1 MKTKT
6 RNKIS
11 SYSPA
16 QAARNRPAVA
26 LVVALVILV
35 VLSAIV
41 YTLSSRLAEIKHRQ
55 QYIID
60 YQIARYAGDSAMKY
74 ALAKVKEINLKLIKR
89 KNKLDF
95 SDLFTMN
102 RDEYTEYLYD
112 WAQKLAK
119 EKGIEN
125 LSADLQSFLDPDA
138 EVQTDNS
145 LSDPLGDLFTGL
157 NKTDPNELDD
167 DDWMDQTGP
176 YGIGEPNDLEIPG
189 PYGPQWPYVTEPI
202 EFEIGSA
209 KIKITIE
216 DENAKMP
223 LTWAITT
230 EKNVN
235 RKAQAALET
244 FCQWMQMET
253 YQIKDLADQL
263 KEITGIKQ
271 FKLNLKDI
279 TATKRVSA
287 RSRSSRA
294 RRRGSSRSKIPSR
307 TTTTKTTVRSAV
319 GHTTDFAKLL
329 HSSML
334 DTETLAAPLP
344 DTGSRLESPMKYLAL
359 WGSQRVNI
367 NTAPRHVLEAAFTFG
382 GDAEDIAEEIIQ
394 LRRERPFKNLKD
406 LKSRLYG
413 FNDSI
418 KKTTPY
424 ITTVSTYLLIRVTA
438 TNGRARSAAVATVI
452 KNGNKVERIAI
463 ITQ

>member
-1 MKTKT
+1 MKITDKNYLY
-6 RNKIS
+6 RQA
-11 SYSPA
+11 PA
-16 QAARNRPAVA
+16 KRNRPAVA

-35 VLSAIV
+35 VLSAVV

-74 ALAKVKEINLKLIKR
+74 ALAKVKQIKLKLIKR

-112 WAQKLAK
+112 WAQKLAE

-145 LSDPLGDLFTGL
+145 LSDPLGDLFADP
-157 NKTDPNELDD
+157 NKNDPNELDD
-167 DDWMDQTGP
+167 DDWMDQTDP
-176 YGIGEPNDLEIPG
+176 YGIGEPNDLKIPG

-202 EFEIGSA
+202 EFKIGSA

-263 KEITGIKQ
+263 KEITEIKQ
-271 FKLNLKDI
+271 FKLDLKDI
-279 TATKRVSA
+279 TVTKKNPVRA
-287 RSRSSRA
+287 RSSRF
-294 RRRGSSRSKIPSR
+294 RRRDSSKSKIPTR
-307 TTTTKTTVRSAV
+307 TTTTKTIIRSAV

-334 DTETLAAPLP
+334 DMEPLAAPLP
-344 DTGSRLESPMKYLAL
+344 DTGNRLESPMKYLAM
-359 WGSQRVNI
+359 WGSQRINI

-394 LRRERPFKNLKD
+394 LRRERPFKDLKD

-418 KKTTPY
+418 EKTTPY
-424 ITTVSTYLLIRVTA
+424 ITTVSTYLSIRVTA

>member
-1 MKTKT
+1 MKITDKNYLY
-6 RNKIS
+6 R
-11 SYSPA
+11 
-16 QAARNRPAVA
+16 QALAKRNRPAVA
-26 LVVALVILV
+26 LVVALAILV
-35 VLSAIV
+35 VLSAVV

-74 ALAKVKEINLKLIKR
+74 ALAKVKKINFKLIKR
-89 KNKLDF
+89 ENKLDF

-102 RDEYTEYLYD
+102 RDEYTKYLYD
-112 WAQKLAK
+112 WAQTLAE

-145 LSDPLGDLFTGL
+145 LSDPLEDLFADP
-157 NKTDPNELDD
+157 NKNDPNELDD
-167 DDWMDQTGP
+167 DDWMDQTDP

-202 EFEIGSA
+202 EFKIGSA

-230 EKNVN
+230 ERNVN

-263 KEITGIKQ
+263 KEITEIKQ
-271 FKLNLKDI
+271 FKLDLKDI
-279 TATKRVSA
+279 TATKKTSA
-287 RSRSSRA
+287 RSRSSRS
-294 RRRGSSRSKIPSR
+294 RRRSSRRSKRPSR
-307 TTTTKTTVRSAV
+307 TTTAKKTTVRPAV

-344 DTGSRLESPMKYLAL
+344 DTGRRLESPMKYLAL

-418 KKTTPY
+418 EKTTPY
-424 ITTVSTYLLIRVTA
+424 ITTISTYLSIRVTA
-438 TNGRARSAAVATVI
+438 TSGRARSAAVATVI

>member
-1 MKTKT
+1 MKITDKNYLY
-6 RNKIS
+6 RQA
-11 SYSPA
+11 PA
-16 QAARNRPAVA
+16 KRNRPAVA

-35 VLSAIV
+35 VLSAVV

-74 ALAKVKEINLKLIKR
+74 ALAKVKEIKLKLIKR

-102 RDEYTEYLYD
+102 RDEHTEYLYD

-157 NKTDPNELDD
+157 NKNDPNELDD
-167 DDWMDQTGP
+167 DDWMDQADP

-209 KIKITIE
+209 KIKITFE

-263 KEITGIKQ
+263 EEITGIKQ
-271 FKLNLKDI
+271 FKLDLKDI
-279 TATKRVSA
+279 TVTKKISA

-294 RRRGSSRSKIPSR
+294 RRSRSRSRSRSR
-307 TTTTKTTVRSAV
+307 TTTTKTTLRSAI

-344 DTGSRLESPMKYLAL
+344 DTGNRLESPMKYLAM

-394 LRRERPFKNLKD
+394 LRRERPFKDLKD

-418 KKTTPY
+418 EKTTPY
-424 ITTVSTYLLIRVTA
+424 ITTVSTYLSIRVTA